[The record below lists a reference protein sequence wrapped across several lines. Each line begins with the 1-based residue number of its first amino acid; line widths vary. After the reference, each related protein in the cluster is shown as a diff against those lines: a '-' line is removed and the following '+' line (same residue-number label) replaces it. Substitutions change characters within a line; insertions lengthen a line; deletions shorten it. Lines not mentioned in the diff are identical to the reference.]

1 MTPAVPDAHCHID
14 EIDDPLG
21 AIRAAGQAGV
31 GPLLVIGM
39 DIASSR
45 RTLDIVAQARQAG
58 LGGQLVTGVGIHPSL
73 VPEWDDARLEAEFQF
88 VYEWLPVVDCLG
100 EVGLDYKDAVDE
112 EQRRRQ
118 HDVLER
124 QLHLAAALRRPVSF
138 HSRRAERPSV
148 AKAAEFTAATGLG
161 INLHWFT
168 HSEKMARK
176 CGEAGVYISVG
187 PAILWRPEQAKVAA
201 MIHPDFLLTET
212 DCPVPFNDESARPA
226 WAARV
231 AEKLAELRG
240 EPLDA
245 LTERLTRNFQRYL
258 GRGAA
263 LAPAGA
269 PPSPAAGPTPQ
280 PHAAGEGA
288 A

>member
-1 MTPAVPDAHCHID
+1 MKPALPDAHCHLD

-21 AIRAAGQAGV
+21 AIRAARDAGV

-39 DIASSR
+39 DIPSSR
-45 RTLDIVAQARQAG
+45 RTLAVVEQARAAG
-58 LGGQLVTGVGIHPSL
+58 LGGMLVTGVGIHPSY
-73 VPEWDDARLEAEFQF
+73 VPEWDDDRLEREFRF
-88 VYEWLPVVDCLG
+88 VYDHLPQVDCLG
-100 EVGLDYKDAVDE
+100 EVGLDYKDALDE
-112 EQRRRQ
+112 LQRRRQ
-118 HDVLER
+118 HEVLDR

-148 AKAAEFTAATGLG
+148 SRAAEFTAATGLG

-226 WAARV
+226 WVARV
-231 AEKLAELRG
+231 GARLAELRG
-240 EPLDA
+240 ESLEA
-245 LTERLTRNFQRYL
+245 LAERLTRNFNRYL
-258 GRGAA
+258 GQGTTGMPGDAGGTGAA
-263 LAPAGA
+263 DVAAEPPA
-269 PPSPAAGPTPQ
+269 
-280 PHAAGEGA
+280 
-288 A
+288 